1 MILNYL
7 KYSIFLFCIFSISI
21 PVIAQEEEYDYVL
34 PDSLKK
40 REKRASVRLPIKPKV
55 NDDTYYIPSYTQE
68 IEPQHDVINNRIS
81 DPQQNKTEKKKTSV
95 NLELGS
101 SVATDFK
108 GNSAINTYIA
118 PQVRHQ
124 LNEDFAVSGGLI
136 VSQSYFNGWTNY
148 SFDGSAQSM
157 PSSLTSTLAHVRLDY
172 KVNDRM
178 LIYGAIYKNIA
189 TMPNG
194 FGGQNQIDGYGYSV
208 GMEYKISEK
217 SFLQIQIQRS
227 QGYNPFSNYPT
238 SYGIGG
244 RPFSYFP

>member
-1 MILNYL
+1 MP
-7 KYSIFLFCIFSISI
+7 IF
-21 PVIAQEEEYDYVL
+21 AQDDDYDYVV

-40 REKRASVRLPIKPKV
+40 KEKRSSVRLPIKPKT
-55 NDDTYYIPSYTQE
+55 NDDIYYIPSYSQE
-68 IEPQHDVINNRIS
+68 LEPQSEVNYKGIPENQEEIN
-81 DPQQNKTEKKKTSV
+81 DQKKTSV

-101 SVATDFK
+101 SVASDFK

-118 PQVRHQ
+118 PHIRHQ

-148 SFDGSAQSM
+148 NMDGTVQSM
-157 PSSLTSTLAHVRLDY
+157 PSSLTSTTAYARLDY
-172 KVNDRM
+172 RVNDRM
-178 LIYGAIYKNIA
+178 LVYGSVYKNLA

-194 FGGQNQIDGYGYSV
+194 FGGQNQMDGYGYSV
-208 GMEYKISEK
+208 GMEYKVSEK

-227 QGYNPFSNYPT
+227 EGYSPFMNQPA